1 MPQVTA
7 FVDTVAVGLRE
18 IEVPDADFGNGC
30 NAGASNSSGIGIN
43 IGGGEVIGTPEQ
55 YTLLDQ
61 FENARAAQISQCI
74 GGPGYSAAGTSDGQE
89 GTLPDAVIRAGNPSA
104 AGDGL
109 VTATGNASLLTL
121 LAGWTSV

>member
-7 FVDTVAVGLRE
+7 FVDSAAVAARAV
-18 IEVPDADFGNGC
+18 EVPDADFAAGC
-30 NAGASNSSGIGIN
+30 NAGATNSSGIGIN

-104 AGDGL
+104 SGDGG
-109 VTATGNASLLTL
+109 VTGTGNASLLTL